1 MTNEGRS
8 GRGEVVGQAG
18 RFLVLGGANTAV
30 TSAAFY
36 GLSFLVRPSIA
47 FTIVYAAGLI
57 FVTLTTPRFV
67 FGTRASHHRKAA
79 LIGWYLGVYLCGL
92 VAIRVLT
99 HALTAPRALVVLGTL
114 VVTTPLN
121 FLGARWLVGSQMPRE
136 RR

>member
-1 MTNEGRS
+1 MTDERRYD
-8 GRGEVVGQAG
+8 RGETFGHAG
-18 RFLVLGGANTAV
+18 RFLVLGGANTAF
-30 TSAAFY
+30 TTAAFY

-47 FTIVYAAGLI
+47 FTLVYAAGLI

-67 FGTRASHHRKAA
+67 FGTRASHRRKAA
-79 LIGWYLGVYLCGL
+79 LICWYLGVYLCGL

-99 HALTAPRALVVLGTL
+99 HELSASRGLVVVGTL

-121 FLGARWLVGSQMPRE
+121 YLGARWLVGPRSQPE